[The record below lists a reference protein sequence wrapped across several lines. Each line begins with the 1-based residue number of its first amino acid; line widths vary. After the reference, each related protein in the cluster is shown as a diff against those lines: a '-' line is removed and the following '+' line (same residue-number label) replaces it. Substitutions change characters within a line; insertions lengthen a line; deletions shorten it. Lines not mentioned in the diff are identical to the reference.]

1 MKTRIAIVGAG
12 FAGLALAIALTRKGY
27 SPLVI
32 EKRGEQQ
39 LADEGIFVT
48 LAPNG
53 MNALRGLGLA
63 EKARARGLETRGI
76 AFFNE
81 KGRALGAL
89 DYGRHAERFAAPSVT
104 IRRGA
109 LGAVL
114 LEAARAEG
122 IAIRFGGAVEAI
134 AETAAGVTVTSANGT
149 TETFDMLVGADGL
162 RSTVRRLV
170 MPDLPAPVYNGLQGS
185 GGIVDVPDLPATDG
199 RMRMT
204 FGEKAFFGYIK
215 QEGGPVYWFDTF
227 PSADESRVEAAN
239 GADIVR
245 LLSDLHQT
253 DPEAN
258 RRIIAATD
266 PRTIRI
272 YPDYDIPSLPRWS
285 TERVVL
291 IGDAAHAVTPHSG
304 QGASM
309 ALEDALVLAAAIA
322 AEIRPAQAF
331 ARFESLRRAR
341 VEAAVRLGRQGGA
354 PKKAQGWLSL
364 RLRDLLLPIF
374 VPLGQK
380 AQESLFAYRAD
391 LDPLSPPIL
400 TGA

>member
-1 MKTRIAIVGAG
+1 MKTPIAIVGAG
-12 FAGLALAIALTRKGY
+12 FAGLALAIALSRKGY

-32 EKRGEQQ
+32 EKRSEQQ

-53 MNALRGLGLA
+53 INALRGLGLA
-63 EKARARGLETRGI
+63 DKARASGVETRGI
-76 AFFNE
+76 AFYNE
-81 KGRALGAL
+81 HGRALGAL
-89 DYGRHAERFAAPSVT
+89 DYNRHAKRFAAPSVT

-114 LEAARAEG
+114 LEAARAQA
-122 IAIRFGGAVEAI
+122 ISIRFGAAVEAVE
-134 AETAAGVTVTSANGT
+134 ETGSEVIVTTANGT
-149 TETFDMLVGADGL
+149 KDSFDMLIAADGL
-162 RSTVRRLV
+162 RSAVRRLV
-170 MPDLPAPVYNGLQGS
+170 MPGLPAPIYNGLQGS
-185 GGIVDVPDLPATDG
+185 GGIVDVPELPPTDG

-215 QEGGPVYWFDTF
+215 EAGGPVYWFDTF
-227 PSADESRVEAAN
+227 PSADESRVETAKGDDAL
-239 GADIVR
+239 R
-245 LLSDLHQT
+245 LLADLHRT

-266 PRTIRI
+266 PATIRI

-285 TERVVL
+285 TDRVVL

-309 ALEDALVLAAAIA
+309 ALEDALVLAAVIE
-322 AEIRPAQAF
+322 AEAKPANAF

-354 PKKAQGWLSL
+354 PKKAQGWLAL
-364 RLRDLLLPIF
+364 RLRDLLLPLF

-380 AQESLFAYRAD
+380 AQEQLFAYRAD
-391 LDPLSPPIL
+391 LNPLSPP
-400 TGA
+400 A

>member
-1 MKTRIAIVGAG
+1 MKTPIAIVGAG
-12 FAGLALAIALTRKGY
+12 FAGLALAIALARKGY

-32 EKRGEQQ
+32 EKRSEQQ

-63 EKARARGLETRGI
+63 DKARAAGVETRGI
-76 AFFNE
+76 AFYNE
-81 KGRALGAL
+81 HGRALGAL
-89 DYGRHAERFAAPSVT
+89 DYNRHAKRFAAPSVT

-109 LGAVL
+109 LGTVL
-114 LEAARAEG
+114 LEAARAEAV
-122 IAIRFGGAVEAI
+122 AIRFGAAVEAVE
-134 AETAAGVTVTSANGT
+134 ETGSEVIVTTANGT
-149 TETFDMLVGADGL
+149 KDSFDMLIAADGL
-162 RSTVRRLV
+162 RSAVRRLV
-170 MPDLPAPVYNGLQGS
+170 MPGLPAPIYNGLQGS
-185 GGIVDVPDLPATDG
+185 GGIVDVPELPPTDG

-215 QEGGPVYWFDTF
+215 EAGGPVYWFDTF
-227 PSADESRVEAAN
+227 PSADESRVETAN
-239 GADIVR
+239 GEDVLR
-245 LLSDLHQT
+245 LLADLHRT
-253 DPEAN
+253 DPEVN

-266 PRTIRI
+266 PATIRI

-285 TERVVL
+285 TDRVVL

-309 ALEDALVLAAAIA
+309 ALEDALVLAAAIE
-322 AEIRPAQAF
+322 AEARPANAF

-354 PKKAQGWLSL
+354 PKKAQGWLAL
-364 RLRDLLLPIF
+364 RLRDLLLPLF

-380 AQESLFAYRAD
+380 AQEQLFAYRAD
-391 LDPLSPPIL
+391 LNPLSPPV
-400 TGA
+400 